1 MYTNLEL
8 QKACAML
15 RSEIKRLKVE
25 VDAQKKEGAVGRLG
39 QEEGEEEENEDL

>member
-25 VDAQKKEGAVGRLG
+25 VDAHEERAGVGRE
-39 QEEGEEEENEDL
+39 QDEGEEEEHEDL